1 KRGETT
7 KAQRTQ
13 STETASNHAVF
24 NKTTTFVSFESLC
37 FIPRQDNE
45 HLKGC
50 HMKRVVQWLF
60 VAWCLLSLS
69 MVASPVQAQQ
79 PRPNIVFILMDDLR
93 FDELGCVGH
102 PFVQTPSIDR
112 LAKEGALFRNAFAT
126 TPLCSP
132 SRACFL
138 TGLYAH
144 THGIIDNV
152 DRSRESH
159 ALVT

>member
-1 KRGETT
+1 MSPASLFRRAALFAASFWGICLNVTT
-7 KAQRTQ
+7 
-13 STETASNHAVF
+13 
-24 NKTTTFVSFESLC
+24 L
-37 FIPRQDNE
+37 
-45 HLKGC
+45 
-50 HMKRVVQWLF
+50 
-60 VAWCLLSLS
+60 
-69 MVASPVQAQQ
+69 AQQ
-79 PRPNIVFILMDDLR
+79 PPRPNIFFILMDDLR